1 MEEYI
6 LYIRQDCIT
15 DAIRSAINNP
25 PEIPQGFG
33 ARMKT
38 DLTWDLY
45 KIEEPMQDE
54 DIPAEN
60 ALNIITGGVT

>member
-1 MEEYI
+1 MDGYI
-6 LYIRQDCIT
+6 FYIRQDHIT
-15 DAIRSAINNP
+15 DTIRRAINNP

-45 KIEEPMQDE
+45 KIEEPMQEE
-54 DIPAEN
+54 DLSAED
-60 ALNIITGGVT
+60 ALNIITGGVV